1 MFENDSGLRILKSMF
16 KSPCGSRGVVEG
28 PHPKFSEVE
37 SKVQGNHVRSSD
49 SYFVEP
55 VQIIR
60 SRWKCGLGVPL
71 LGVERA
77 SHLPNPDFPVCCS
90 RLDSVDKEILSF
102 PECGDAHSSV
112 KDSSLSTSAVAEHTP
127 VEILS
132 PDILSFVCPACAHVG
147 RRPLKSIKEYDA
159 WEQTG
164 TEVTF
169 RCPEC
174 KECLKCKNG
183 PRLESISIQEEVEE
197 ALISRCVTVD
207 LKRGVSLAKLPFLVD
222 PDIRINDDEQRAVA

>member
-1 MFENDSGLRILKSMF
+1 MS
-16 KSPCGSRGVVEG
+16 
-28 PHPKFSEVE
+28 
-37 SKVQGNHVRSSD
+37 
-49 SYFVEP
+49 
-55 VQIIR
+55 
-60 SRWKCGLGVPL
+60 L

-222 PDIRINDDEQRAVA
+222 PDIRINDDEQRSVALKVFRSQVRNLSLKVRRRLSLLTLSKSCMTWDMLIGFVTLVIRRKL